1 LNRDAADVP
10 PRHFD
15 DAIMRLRSLA
25 TTAAAL
31 LLAAGGAGAAPTT
44 TQEHTMTSYTATGP
58 FDVQLAPQPLSGV
71 AEHSGL
77 GRMSLDKRFHGAL
90 EAASTGEM
98 LAFRSA
104 TSGSAGY
111 VAMETVSGTL
121 DGRAGSFVLQ
131 HSSTMMRGEPAQ
143 SITVVPDSGTGALA
157 GLAGRMVVEIAPGGA
172 HSYRFDYALPDAT
185 R

>member
-1 LNRDAADVP
+1 
-10 PRHFD
+10 
-15 DAIMRLRSLA
+15 MQLRSL
-25 TTAAAL
+25 AAAL
-31 LLAAGGAGAAPTT
+31 LLAAAGVGAAATT
-44 TQEHTMTSYTATGP
+44 NLEHPMTTHTATGP
-58 FDVQLAPQPLSGV
+58 FDVKRAPQPLSGV

-90 EAASTGEM
+90 DAASTGEM
-98 LAFRSA
+98 LAFGSA

-111 VAMETVSGTL
+111 VAMETVRGTL

-131 HSSTMMRGEPAQ
+131 HSSTMTRGEPAQ
-143 SITVVPDSGTGALA
+143 SITVVPDSGTEALA
-157 GLAGRMVVEIAPGGA
+157 GLTGRMVVEIAPGGA